1 VHTENS
7 EPIAS
12 GAKGEFMSYITARL
26 IVAGA
31 MIVASSLSAS
41 AQEPA
46 QQGAKPEAKPVAKDY
61 YQRSLETYEFR
72 KAAQSGPERGREIF
86 YYKCW
91 FCHNEFSKTAPQLTG
106 LFQRPT
112 LLSGLPVNNDTVKD
126 RIRNGGEGMAAYKY
140 TLNEAD
146 LNDLVSFVREKCCW
160 DSDAPPLNPRYQ
172 AR

>member
-1 VHTENS
+1 
-7 EPIAS
+7 
-12 GAKGEFMSYITARL
+12 MSCIMARL

-61 YQRSLETYEFR
+61 YQRSLETYEFK
-72 KAAQSGPERGREIF
+72 KAAQSGPERGREIY

-112 LLSGLPVNNDTVKD
+112 LLSGLPVNNETVKD

-160 DSDAPPLNPRYQ
+160 DSDAPPSNPRYQ
-172 AR
+172 GR